1 MVCPRVH
8 QHLCLNSC
16 SFLLMDLHVDVGLAI
31 FQLHRQPS
39 VQGGLPGQ
47 ALWLIKGDDRLI
59 VIDLY
64 RIVLEK
70 FVAQNPIDR
79 DANHR
84 LQL

>member
-1 MVCPRVH
+1 MNL
-8 QHLCLNSC
+8 HL
-16 SFLLMDLHVDVGLAI
+16 DVGLAI

-39 VQGGLPGQ
+39 VQGGLPCQ
-47 ALWLIKGDDRLI
+47 ALWLIKGDNRLI

-70 FVAQNPIDR
+70 FMSQNPIDR

-84 LQL
+84 LQLEKIFFQHQQTL